1 MVLTINQLT
10 KSFGNVTAVNSI
22 SFDIER
28 GQVFGILGP
37 NGSGK
42 STTLGML
49 LGVIRPDSGH
59 YSWFGEGQA
68 GKHRRRLGALLEKPN
83 FCPWLSGQQNLKI
96 TAYVRGLPHIEQSV
110 QSSLQKVG
118 LWADRLKAF
127 SSYSLGMKQR
137 LAIAATLLGDPEVLV
152 LDEPTNGV
160 DAEGIIEIRETIK
173 ELAGEGKT
181 IVLASHILDE
191 VEKVCTHVSIMKQG
205 NILQSGAISDVLTV
219 EDTVEVAARELGK
232 LGDALKA
239 CELVRDFEIKNE
251 LCLVHLKEGKP
262 LEDLNRF
269 LLDQGVSVY
278 HLVQKKKSL
287 EAHFLE
293 LLGNEK

>member
-1 MVLTINQLT
+1 MVLTINELT
-10 KSFGNVTAVNSI
+10 KRFGNITAVNGI

-59 YSWFGEGQA
+59 YSWFGEGQV
-68 GKHRRRLGALLEKPN
+68 GKHRRCLGALLEKPN
-83 FCPWLSGQQNLKI
+83 FCPWLSGRQNLNI
-96 TAYVRGLPHIEQSV
+96 TGYITGVEHLEQSV

-118 LWADRLKAF
+118 LWADRFKPF

-137 LAIAATLLGDPEVLV
+137 LAIAAALLGSPEVLV

-173 ELAGEGKT
+173 ELAQEGKT

-191 VEKVCTHVSIMKQG
+191 VEKVCSHVGIMKQG
-205 NILQSGAISDVLTV
+205 NVLQSGAISEVLTV
-219 EDTVEVAARELGK
+219 EDTVEVGARDLSLLSE
-232 LGDALKA
+232 ALKD
-239 CELVRDFEIKNE
+239 CNLLRDFEVRDG
-251 LCLVHLKEGKP
+251 LCLVHLHDDKP

-269 LLDQGVSVY
+269 LLEKGVLVN

-287 EAHFLE
+287 ETHFLE